1 MSLTS
6 SGNLSIAGTLSQGSD
21 PRLKEDIVDYAR
33 GLETL
38 SNIRVRSWVY
48 NGKGGT
54 IKGRKAVG
62 VVATEIEQYMP
73 EMIIEFDGKL
83 NPTDTDTTKIKQV
96 DALQMTWLLVKSVQE
111 LKAEVDSLKAQLAA
125 K

>member
-1 MSLTS
+1 
-6 SGNLSIAGTLSQGSD
+6 
-21 PRLKEDIVDYAR
+21 
-33 GLETL
+33 
-38 SNIRVRSWVY
+38 
-48 NGKGGT
+48 
-54 IKGRKAVG
+54 
-62 VVATEIEQYMP
+62 MP